1 MVEKMINFLKLV
13 PLFSSLKDEELD
25 TILNHSSKVNYPKNK
40 IIFLENEEGNELY
53 IILKGSVKVVRISES
68 GEEIILAVLQKGDFF
83 GEMSLLDGKPRSA
96 TVISNEDSTLIL
108 FNKNNFEKV
117 IEKYPRIALK
127 LLKEITLRLRKA
139 DDLIG
144 NLAFLNVSGRIAGI
158 LLQLAEEH
166 GQKTKEGVIIKSRPT
181 HQSIANMV
189 SASRETVTRILKRF
203 EEKQYIRMSGKDIT
217 IFDQENIKNIL

>member
-1 MVEKMINFLKLV
+1 MINLLKLV

-40 IIFLENEEGNELY
+40 IIFLEEEEGNELY
-53 IILKGSVKVVRISES
+53 MILKGRVKVVRISES
-68 GEEIILAVLQKGDFF
+68 GEEITLAVLQKGDFF

-96 TVISNEDSTLIL
+96 TVISDEDSILIL

-117 IEKYPRIALK
+117 IEKYPKIALK
-127 LLKEITLRLRKA
+127 LLKELTLRLRKA

-166 GQKTKEGVIIKSRPT
+166 GQKTKEGVIVISRPT
-181 HQSIANMV
+181 HQAIANMV
-189 SASRETVTRILKRF
+189 GSSRETVTRVLKRF
-203 EEKQYIRMSGKDIT
+203 EEKQYIMMSGKNIT
-217 IFDQENIKNIL
+217 IFDKENIKNIF

>member
-1 MVEKMINFLKLV
+1 MILR
-13 PLFSSLKDEELD
+13 
-25 TILNHSSKVNYPKNK
+25 
-40 IIFLENEEGNELY
+40 
-53 IILKGSVKVVRISES
+53 GSIKVVRISEG

-127 LLKEITLRLRKA
+127 LLKEITSRLRKA

-181 HQSIANMV
+181 HQAIANMV
-189 SASRETVTRILKRF
+189 NASRETVTRILKRF
-203 EEKQYIRMSGKDIT
+203 EEKQYISMSGKDIT

>member
-1 MVEKMINFLKLV
+1 MINYFKLV

-25 TILNHSSKVNYPKNK
+25 AILNHSSKMNYPKNK
-40 IIFLENEEGNELY
+40 IIFLEDEEGNELY
-53 IILKGSVKVVRISES
+53 MILKGSVKVVRISES
-68 GEEIILAVLQKGDFF
+68 GEEITLAVLQKGDFF

-96 TVISNEDSTLIL
+96 TVVSDEDSVLIL

-127 LLKEITLRLRKA
+127 LLKELTLRLRKA

-166 GQKTKEGVIIKSRPT
+166 GQKTQEGIIIKSRPT
-181 HQSIANMV
+181 HQAIANMV
-189 SASRETVTRILKRF
+189 GASRETVSRVLKQF
-203 EEKQYIRMSGKDIT
+203 EEKQYISMSGKDIT
-217 IFDQENIKNIL
+217 IFDKENIKNIF

>member
-1 MVEKMINFLKLV
+1 MINFLKLV

-25 TILNHSSKVNYPKNK
+25 TILNYSSKVNYPKNK
-40 IIFLENEEGNELY
+40 IIFIEDEEGNELY
-53 IILKGSVKVVRISES
+53 MILKGSVKVVRISES
-68 GEEIILAVLQKGDFF
+68 GEEIILAVLKKGDFF

-96 TVISNEDSTLIL
+96 TVISDEDSILIL

-127 LLKEITLRLRKA
+127 LLKELTSRLRKA

-158 LLQLAEEH
+158 LLQLAEEL
-166 GQKTKEGVIIKSRPT
+166 GQKTEEGVIIKSRPT
-181 HQSIANMV
+181 HQAIANMV
-189 SASRETVTRILKRF
+189 GASRETVTRVLKRI
-203 EEKQYIRMSGKDIT
+203 EEKQYINMSGKDIT
-217 IFDQENIKNIL
+217 IFDKENIKNLL

>member
-1 MVEKMINFLKLV
+1 MINYFKLV

-25 TILNHSSKVNYPKNK
+25 AILNHSSKVNYPKNK
-40 IIFLENEEGNELY
+40 IIFLEDEEGNELY
-53 IILKGSVKVVRISES
+53 MILKGSVKVVRISES
-68 GEEIILAVLQKGDFF
+68 GEEITLAVLQKGDFF

-96 TVISNEDSTLIL
+96 TVVSDEDSVLIL

-127 LLKEITLRLRKA
+127 LLKELTLRLRKA

-166 GQKTKEGVIIKSRPT
+166 GQKTQDGVIVISRPT
-181 HQSIANMV
+181 HQAIANMV
-189 SASRETVTRILKRF
+189 GASRETVTRVLKRF
-203 EEKQYIRMSGKDIT
+203 EEKQYIMMSGKDIT
-217 IFDQENIKNIL
+217 IFDKENIKNII

>member
-1 MVEKMINFLKLV
+1 MINLLKLV

-40 IIFLENEEGNELY
+40 IIFLEEEEGNELY
-53 IILKGSVKVVRISES
+53 MILKGRVKVVRISES
-68 GEEIILAVLQKGDFF
+68 GEEITLAVLQKGDFF

-96 TVISNEDSTLIL
+96 TVISDEDSILIL

-127 LLKEITLRLRKA
+127 LLKELTSRLRKA

-166 GQKTKEGVIIKSRPT
+166 GQKTKEGVIVISRPT
-181 HQSIANMV
+181 HQAIANMV
-189 SASRETVTRILKRF
+189 GSSRETVTRVLKRF
-203 EEKQYIRMSGKDIT
+203 EEKQYIMMSGKNIT
-217 IFDQENIKNIL
+217 IFDKENIKNIF

>member
-1 MVEKMINFLKLV
+1 MINLLKLV

-40 IIFLENEEGNELY
+40 IIFLEEEEGNELY
-53 IILKGSVKVVRISES
+53 MILKGRVKVVRISES
-68 GEEIILAVLQKGDFF
+68 GEEITLAVLQKGDFF

-96 TVISNEDSTLIL
+96 TVVSDEDSILIL
-108 FNKNNFEKV
+108 FNTNNFEKV

-127 LLKEITLRLRKA
+127 LLKELTSRLRKA

-166 GQKTKEGVIIKSRPT
+166 GQKTKEGVIVISRPT
-181 HQSIANMV
+181 HQAIANMV
-189 SASRETVTRILKRF
+189 GSSRETVTRVLKRF
-203 EEKQYIRMSGKDIT
+203 EEKQYIMMSGKNIT
-217 IFDQENIKNIL
+217 IFDKENIKNIL